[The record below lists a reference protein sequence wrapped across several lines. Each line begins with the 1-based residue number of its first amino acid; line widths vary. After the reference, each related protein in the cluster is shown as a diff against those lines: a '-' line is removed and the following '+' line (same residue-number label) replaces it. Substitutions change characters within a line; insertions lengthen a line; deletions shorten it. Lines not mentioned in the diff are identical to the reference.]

1 MLKEKHAYLYYIT
14 QFYPLLFAMTFL
26 PLYSMLQEKH
36 AYLYYMYI
44 TQFYPLLFAM
54 TFLPLK
60 MIPRVTY
67 Y

>member
-1 MLKEKHAYLYYIT
+1 
-14 QFYPLLFAMTFL
+14 
-26 PLYSMLQEKH
+26 MLQEKH

-67 Y
+67 YRNFNVIK